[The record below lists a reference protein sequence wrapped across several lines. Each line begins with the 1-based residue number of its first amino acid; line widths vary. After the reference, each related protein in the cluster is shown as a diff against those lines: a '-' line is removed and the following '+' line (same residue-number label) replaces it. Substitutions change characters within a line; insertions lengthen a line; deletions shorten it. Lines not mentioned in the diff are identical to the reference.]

1 MRTHDM
7 STNYSYTFDILC
19 RVYKH
24 TTHVHIF
31 FNKLT
36 ITNTNHAVM
45 AAMAG
50 SHIADTSVNCSCC
63 SLLLVGDVVG
73 VVSTQFTVDIQQM
86 PSTLRR

>member
-1 MRTHDM
+1 MSITIIVTHMMR
-7 STNYSYTFDILC
+7 FC
-19 RVYKH
+19 RVYNK
-24 TTHVHIF
+24 VHIF

-63 SLLLVGDVVG
+63 CSLLLVLDGDDVG
-73 VVSTQFTVDIQQM
+73 VVSFSTPFTDDKQM
-86 PSTLRR
+86 TSALRRR